1 MELFHRRSQ
10 IGRMFKGRILPPVLR
25 MLKARTRGLNY
36 LSYVKGDNYIA
47 EVRDN
52 NDCHSKFVVR
62 ALDKECQCE
71 EWQHTRLSYQYA
83 LCLII
88 AQPFRN
94 VKLEEFVDEYYSV
107 EKFKNT
113 YKRVVVPLGDKSFW
127 PKVDIRVPV
136 REPLVKRPVGRQ
148 RKNRMKG
155 YLEDGS
161 GKKKSDKEKEKTK
174 KLF

>member
-1 MELFHRRSQ
+1 
-10 IGRMFKGRILPPVLR
+10 
-25 MLKARTRGLNY
+25 
-36 LSYVKGDNYIA
+36 
-47 EVRDN
+47 
-52 NDCHSKFVVR
+52 
-62 ALDKECQCE
+62 
-71 EWQHTRLSYQYA
+71 
-83 LCLII
+83 
-88 AQPFRN
+88 
-94 VKLEEFVDEYYSV
+94 LEEFVDEYYSV

-161 GKKKSDKEKEKTK
+161 GKKKSDKERKNKETI
-174 KLF
+174 LMTA